1 MKSILAYQSSEVDWC
16 ESNFQHSP
24 LVAEFY
30 NTFSNIT
37 FLIFGPLMAFL
48 LQSYIERRTRYI
60 YCTLAQ
66 RIATTARFG
75 ARGGV
80 PRRPGPT
87 SRGAPATSTAPS
99 NFPAFVRG
107 SRFQFACMILSGS
120 VLVTFLSFV
129 RPTVNAYALN
139 SVAIHIVYVVRLEYK
154 KTCNKQ
160 LRHMIQMSV
169 VLWATALA
177 SWISDHL
184 FCSFWQRIHF
194 FYLHSIWHVLMSIT
208 FPYGM
213 VALALMDAKYE
224 MPGQALKVRYWPRD
238 SWPVGLPYVEIQADD
253 KSC

>member
-66 RIATTARFG
+66 RIATTAR
-75 ARGGV
+75 
-80 PRRPGPT
+80 
-87 SRGAPATSTAPS
+87 
-99 NFPAFVRG
+99 
-107 SRFQFACMILSGS
+107 
-120 VLVTFLSFV
+120 
-129 RPTVNAYALN
+129 
-139 SVAIHIVYVVRLEYK
+139 
-154 KTCNKQ
+154 TCNKQ